1 MSKSAW
7 FVVSLLLFALP
18 VAAEVQRTT
27 GTREGKPYVEMT
39 NNRLMTGTVIA
50 IDQRTREVKLL
61 NTAGDTL
68 TVVAGPEVKNLAKVH
83 VHDMVKINIKEHAT
97 IEIATGAE
105 MPDTTEV
112 SVTSAQPG
120 EEPQGTV
127 TTRARRTASIVAI
140 DKATSIVTLK
150 GQDGNTFTAKAK
162 EKKNLDKIKVGD
174 LVVFTMT
181 KSAATSVVKAEAK

>member
-1 MSKSAW
+1 
-7 FVVSLLLFALP
+7 
-18 VAAEVQRTT
+18 
-27 GTREGKPYVEMT
+27 
-39 NNRLMTGTVIA
+39 MTGTVIA
-50 IDQRTREVKLL
+50 IDQKTREVKLL

-68 TVVAGPEVKNLAKVH
+68 TVVAGPEVKNLAKVSIND
-83 VHDMVKINIKEHAT
+83 VVKINIKEQAT
-97 IEIATGAE
+97 IEIATSPE

-112 SVTSAQPG
+112 SVTSGEPG

-127 TTRARRTASIVAI
+127 ITRARRTASIVAI

>member
-27 GTREGKPYVEMT
+27 GTRDGKPYVEMT
-39 NNRLMTGTVIA
+39 NHRLMTGTVIA
-50 IDQRTREVKLL
+50 IDQKTREVKLL

-68 TVVAGPEVKNLAKVH
+68 TVVAGPEVKNLAKVSIND
-83 VHDMVKINIKEHAT
+83 VVKINIKEQAT
-97 IEIATGAE
+97 IEIATSPE

-112 SVTSAQPG
+112 SVTSGEPG

-127 TTRARRTASIVAI
+127 ITRARRTASIVAI